1 MLILTILLIY
11 ESSRQRIKKPQ
22 VQKNPNPLLLQ
33 LDRLSNSQHTMLQP
47 YYANG
52 HYRSKIYI
60 RTQVQ

>member
-11 ESSRQRIKKPQ
+11 ESSHQRIKNHKLKKIQIHCFFNLTTAYPHPIH
-22 VQKNPNPLLLQ
+22 NAA
-33 LDRLSNSQHTMLQP
+33 

-60 RTQVQ
+60 HKSNK